1 MEEEEVVDKKVV
13 EKEEDN
19 SLEATWEAIMGSK
32 EKGSGPHLKKSET
45 WSSGDKKK
53 GGLSK
58 YRVKVELKK
67 WHSFRDMIE
76 RRNNYDGLQ
85 TPHEK
90 STHGRAWSSMEMAAL
105 TFHDEFKK
113 RADAFIARFTHDIR
127 LQRLESHQRFLDTIN
142 RAL

>member
-1 MEEEEVVDKKVV
+1 MEEDDEVVDKKVV
-13 EKEEDN
+13 EVEEEED

-45 WSSGDKKK
+45 WSSGDNKK

-76 RRNNYDGLQ
+76 RTNHYNDGHQ
-85 TPHEK
+85 K
-90 STHGRAWSSMEMAAL
+90 STHGNRAWSSMEMAAL